1 MRCGVVRDLLVQVKE
16 ELMTSLGLQE
26 EEGSALQA
34 LRRGYKV
41 SALTYLP
48 ASSCGPMCW
57 TLDGMRCKHVTPG
70 VYAPLHPGPCIT
82 RGSWLP

>member
-1 MRCGVVRDLLVQVKE
+1 MTSSNVFLDRPRGRSSLSEEAEPHSRDSIDECGVGELCSQAKE

-41 SALTYLP
+41 SAAERLGAT
-48 ASSCGPMCW
+48 SCCSMCF
-57 TLDGMRCKHVTPG
+57 L
-70 VYAPLHPGPCIT
+70 
-82 RGSWLP
+82 